1 MKNIFV
7 YVFLLVAFSSIG
19 GTTLKQ
25 QTKTPSLEGEWFL
38 QPAMASDTATG
49 TTPTLKFSLKES
61 SFSGNTGCNS
71 LKGRFSVQGDSLI
84 FNNQLVTTKM
94 ACQGYNEK
102 AFLDNL
108 MSTTN
113 YRFEDGFLFL
123 LNDKTILSKW
133 GRSKQGLVKEKA

>member
-19 GTTLKQ
+19 GITLKQ
-25 QTKTPSLEGEWFL
+25 QSKTPSLEGEWFL

-49 TTPTLKFSLKES
+49 ITPTIKFSLKES
-61 SFSGNTGCNS
+61 SFSGNTGCNN
-71 LKGRFSVQGDSLI
+71 LKGRFAVSHDSLL
-84 FNNQLVTTKM
+84 FNNQLITTKM

-113 YRFEDGFLFL
+113 YRFEDGFLYL

-133 GRSKQGLVKEKA
+133 GRTKQNNLKQKA